1 MYFIGENNTGL
12 DMTDQSTC
20 EKKIL
25 LYDQTI
31 GDYFHEFSFAWNN
44 ISTPV
49 YTVVLGDSIYKIPSS
64 AYVMCGEEGGGS
76 DLIMFDEVI
85 GRDIHVIC
93 IENGLRVAKWY
104 IPRVI
109 DVDVDGAYLYPM
121 TNKYVPMG
129 DTETK
134 SFILTRRIAS
144 MSDEVLEFEDLIV

>member
-1 MYFIGENNTGL
+1 MYYISESNTGL
-12 DMTDQSTC
+12 DMTEQSTC
-20 EKKIL
+20 EKRIL
-25 LYDQTI
+25 LFDQLV

-49 YTVVLGDSIYKIPSS
+49 YTAILGDSIYKIPSS
-64 AYVMCGEEGGGS
+64 TYVMCGEEGGGS

-93 IENGLRVAKWY
+93 IENDLRVAKWY

-109 DVDVDGAYLYPM
+109 DVDSGGAYLYPM

-129 DTETK
+129 DSEMK

>member
-1 MYFIGENNTGL
+1 MYYISESNTGL
-12 DMTDQSTC
+12 DMTEQSTC

-25 LYDQTI
+25 LYDQLV

-64 AYVMCGEEGGGS
+64 AYVMCGEEGGES

-85 GRDIHVIC
+85 GRDIHVIS

-109 DVDVDGAYLYPM
+109 DVDADGAYLYPM
-121 TNKYVPMG
+121 TNKYVPIG
-129 DTETK
+129 DSEMK
-134 SFILTRRIAS
+134 SFILTRRIVS
-144 MSDEVLEFEDLIV
+144 MSDEVLEFEHLIV